1 MGDGTGEAKER
12 NVMKTLL
19 GVVASPRK
27 FGNSEIFIKEIHR
40 SLEGT
45 WDLRLIR
52 LPELDIR
59 PCLGCYQCLFGPM
72 RCVQKDDLELVL
84 EALVR
89 ADGVAVAAPTYFL
102 AANASLK
109 RLLDRGL
116 SFYAHIDSL
125 WAKPAV
131 GVAIAGVR
139 GLEGYTKLMVD
150 SFLKLILADHR
161 GSQVVYGALPG
172 EVLLGEEGPSA
183 ARKLASALENGAEAP
198 DPTMPRCPLCGGDT
212 FRFLPPGDPAVSE
225 GQPIRCMT
233 CSSEGTVRWDG
244 AGFVVETI
252 RGEHPL
258 FLTREDTV
266 AHLEWLRTMKDLF
279 MKRREELKAVTRA
292 YKDTGT
298 WVRPEK
304 K

>member
-1 MGDGTGEAKER
+1 
-12 NVMKTLL
+12 MKTLL

-40 SLEGT
+40 CLEGS

-59 PCLGCYQCLFGPM
+59 PCLACYQCLFGPM
-72 RCVQKDDLELVL
+72 RCVQKDDLTLVL

-89 ADGVAVAAPTYFL
+89 ADAVVVAAPTYFL
-102 AANASLK
+102 GANASLK

-125 WAKPAV
+125 WGKPAV

-150 SFLKLILADHR
+150 SFLKLILTDHR
-161 GSQVVYGALPG
+161 GSHVVYGALPG
-172 EVLLGEEGPSA
+172 EVLLGEDGPAA
-183 ARKLASALENGAEAP
+183 ARKLARALEHGAEAS
-198 DPTMPRCPLCGGDT
+198 DPRTPRCPLCGGDT
-212 FRFLPPGDPAVSE
+212 FRFLPAADGTASGVHR
-225 GQPIRCMT
+225 IRCMT
-233 CSSEGTVRWDG
+233 CSSEGTMRWDG
-244 AGFVVETI
+244 VGFAVETV

-279 MKRREELKAVTRA
+279 MERRDQLKAVTRA
-292 YKDTGT
+292 YKDIGT

-304 K
+304 PTG

>member
-1 MGDGTGEAKER
+1 
-12 NVMKTLL
+12 MKVLL

-40 SLEGT
+40 CLEDS

-59 PCLGCYQCLFGPM
+59 PCLACYQCLFGPM
-72 RCVQKDDLELVL
+72 RCVQKDDLGLVL

-89 ADGVAVAAPTYFL
+89 ADAVVVAAPTYFL
-102 AANASLK
+102 GANASLK

-125 WAKPAV
+125 WGKPAV

-161 GSQVVYGALPG
+161 GSSVVYGALPG
-172 EVLLGEEGPSA
+172 EVLLGEDGPAA
-183 ARKLASALENGAEAP
+183 ARKLARSLEHGAEVP
-198 DPTMPRCPLCGGDT
+198 DPRTPRCPLCGGDT
-212 FRFLPPGDPAVSE
+212 FRFLPASDGTVSG
-225 GQPIRCMT
+225 GQRIRCMT
-233 CSSEGTVRWDG
+233 CSSEGTMRWDG
-244 AGFVVETI
+244 VGFVVETV

-258 FLTREDTV
+258 FLTREDTT

-279 MKRREELKAVTRA
+279 MERRDQLKAVTRA
-292 YKDTGT
+292 YKDIGT
-298 WVRPEK
+298 WVRPENK
-304 K
+304 